1 MSLETTFKAGE
12 LVGRISHRFLKS
24 RRRQVIRNLTFA
36 FGDEKSREEIAD
48 LASLAFE
55 RIGANFLTSMKI
67 PFLKDEEILR
77 HVDFIGLDALSRETK
92 KGGIVLVSPHMGNWE
107 LLAQALFLTP
117 SKITV
122 GTHYRPLNNSLI
134 NAVVERRRK
143 RRGLKLFPKQAS
155 AHKLTSFV
163 REGGALG
170 ILADQRVGSR
180 GASSVFFG
188 RPTTC
193 SPLPHLIAKRG
204 KGQLIGLHCRTVG
217 TCRWEVHFN
226 HLETMTAQ
234 ACAENLEKAWRSS
247 PEDVFWLEDRWRI
260 QGKEPLRFLEKYGP
274 NHDASR
280 PLRLVNLTSRPSPL
294 DFPAD
299 LLSEESAELD
309 FTLND
314 KDLTEALSKL
324 EEKGPFAPDIFVC
337 PARHQS
343 RLRKLSRKTQVI
355 SI

>member
-1 MSLETTFKAGE
+1 
-12 LVGRISHRFLKS
+12 
-24 RRRQVIRNLTFA
+24 
-36 FGDEKSREEIAD
+36 
-48 LASLAFE
+48 
-55 RIGANFLTSMKI
+55 MKI

-77 HVDFIGLDALSRETK
+77 HVGFVGLDALERETE

-107 LLAQALFLTP
+107 LLAQVLFLTP
-117 SKITV
+117 NKITV

-143 RRGLKLFPKQAS
+143 RRGLKLFAKQAS
-155 AHKLTSFV
+155 THKLTGFV
-163 REGGALG
+163 REGGALA
-170 ILADQRVGSR
+170 ILVDQRVGSR
-180 GASSVFFG
+180 GAPSVFFG
-188 RPTTC
+188 RPATS

-204 KGQLIGLHCRTVG
+204 KGQLIGMHSRTVG

-226 HLETMTAQ
+226 HIETMSAQ
-234 ACAENLEKAWRSS
+234 ACAENIEQAWRSS

-260 QGKEPLRFLEKYGP
+260 QGREPLKFLEKFGDD
-274 NHDASR
+274 HGVSR
-280 PLRLVNLTSRPSPL
+280 PLRLVNLTNFPSPL

-314 KDLTEALSKL
+314 KELTEALSEL
-324 EEKGPFAPDIFVC
+324 EEKGPVAPDIFVC
-337 PARHQS
+337 PARHQP

-355 SI
+355 SV